1 MNRMRLALRSARYY
15 LAINLAVGLGVAAA
29 TAVLTGALLVGDSMQ
44 GSLRDLSLDR
54 LGEVTHVVLADR
66 FFAVEHADNLATG
79 DQKAA
84 PMILLRGSVDHPG
97 AERLRLAGGVSIF
110 GVSDAFWQMNPKAT
124 PPKFDGD
131 NSIIL
136 NEPLAAELKVAVGD
150 EVAIRLPSSNDV
162 PADSPLGKKTGR
174 VKGIPRL
181 KVAAIIPASGLGRF
195 GLFPNQQAPLN
206 AFVPLPLL
214 QDSLD
219 QPNKAN
225 AILLAASDP
234 NRSAEDLAA
243 ELTLSLDDF
252 GYRLD
257 EVRQEFAA
265 DGKDPQTIFDYL
277 QFSSSRMIF
286 SAAAEEEILN
296 GTAPESFPVFTYL
309 ATTIKKE
316 GAPES
321 KEIPYST
328 VTALDPEQLAYP
340 LLNEDGDRIGAIG
353 ADEIVLNSWA
363 AEQMEATV
371 DDQIEITYF
380 EPESS
385 HGVAKETTRKF
396 IVVAVTPLTE
406 PDRPASRRRPAQFE
420 MSPTTAND
428 PQLTPEVEGITD
440 QDSIDDWDPPFP
452 FDNRRIRGVDDEYWE
467 NYRTTPKAFVSLEA
481 GKELWGSRF
490 GAATS
495 IRVPANKVDREKMVA
510 DVTTA
515 LNKRKE
521 DLGFRFLLARQNA
534 LRAASGTTP
543 FNGLFIGF
551 SMFIIAAAL
560 MLVSLLFQLG
570 VDQRAKQIGLESA
583 LGLRMKAIRS
593 MLLIEATIV
602 ATLGGLVGVA
612 LGIGYAWVMLY
623 GLRTWWVAA
632 VVTPFLQL
640 HLDNPATLVIG
651 LVSGVMTSLAAI
663 LWGLWKLRKSSPR
676 ALLAGQTASARDLQP
691 GAGRWMI
698 YVGIGLIVA
707 AAGLAGL
714 ATTLAGEAQ
723 AGAFFGA
730 GAAML
735 AALMLLERRYLLWRA
750 TERSA
755 GHGFQLSELA
765 LSNAARNPGRS
776 TLTIGLV
783 GAASFL
789 IVAISS
795 FRLAPTDSGAGG
807 MDLIAESSQ
816 PIFHDLNSP
825 SGRYDQG
832 FHEEDES
839 LLAKSTILALR
850 VQPGDDASC
859 LNLYQS
865 NSPRVLGATPQFVEH
880 YSQEGVTSFEW
891 AGSAATTPEDTANP
905 WLALEK
911 PADGEDTPI
920 PCALDKNTAM
930 YALHLYGGV
939 GEIFETTDPDGRI
952 TKYQVA
958 GLLSNSILQGSL
970 IVSEANLLDRFPD
983 TSGYRMFLVETPPG
997 ETDEVASILEDR
1009 LSEEGFDATDAKV
1022 RLVDLLAVQNTY
1034 LSTFQSLGA
1043 LGLLLGTFG
1052 LATVQARNV
1061 IERRGELALL
1071 QAAGFRRHRLVRL
1084 VLLENAVLLI
1094 AGLGT
1099 GIVAA
1104 LVAVLPHMLFGA
1116 AGVPWLTLA
1125 TMLGIIFVVGLIA
1138 GLWTARASLRTPL
1151 IPALRGE

>member
-15 LAINLAVGLGVAAA
+15 LAINLAVGLGVAVA

-54 LGEVTHVVLADR
+54 LGDVTHVVLADR
-66 FFAVEHADNLATG
+66 FFAIDHAASLSEAG
-79 DQKAA
+79 QPAA
-84 PMILLRGSVDHPG
+84 PMILLRGSVDFDG
-97 AERLRLAGGVSIF
+97 GERRRLAGGVSIF
-110 GVSDAFWQMNPKAT
+110 GVDDAFWKMDPKST
-124 PPKFDGD
+124 PPKFDGED
-131 NSIIL
+131 SIIL
-136 NEPLAAELKVAVGD
+136 NEPLAAELGVQVGD
-150 EVAIRLPSSNDV
+150 EVAVRLPSSNDV

-181 KVAAIIPASGLGRF
+181 TVAAIIPARGLGRF

-206 AFVPLPLL
+206 AFVPLALL
-214 QDSLD
+214 ADALD
-219 QPNKAN
+219 QLNKTN
-225 AILLAASDP
+225 AVLLAEANLDLT
-234 NRSAEDLAA
+234 AEELAA
-243 ELTLSLDDF
+243 ELKLSLDDF
-252 GYRLD
+252 GFR
-257 EVRQEFAA
+257 VNKAQQQFSG
-265 DGKDPQTIFDYL
+265 DGEEPETIFDYY
-277 QFSSSRMIF
+277 QFSSSRMILGE
-286 SAAAEEEILN
+286 AAETEILKAA
-296 GTAPESFPVFTYL
+296 GAKAFPVFTYL

-328 VTALDPEQLAYP
+328 VTALNPGQLAYP
-340 LLNEDGDRIGAIG
+340 LRDGQGEPIVQLAEDEVI
-353 ADEIVLNSWA
+353 LNSWA
-363 AEQMEATV
+363 AEQMEAAVGDT
-371 DDQIEITYF
+371 IEIAYF

-385 HGVAKETTRKF
+385 HGVAKETSHSFK
-396 IVVAVTPLTE
+396 VAAITPLTE
-406 PDRPASRRRPAQFE
+406 PDRPASRRRPAVFE
-420 MSPTTAND
+420 QPPTTAND

-467 NYRTTPKAFVSLEA
+467 NYRTTPKVFVSLDA
-481 GKELWGSRF
+481 GKKLWGSRF

-495 IRVPANKVDREKMVA
+495 VRSPVAGVDQAKLVA
-510 DVTTA
+510 DVEA
-515 LNKRKE
+515 GLNKRKE

-560 MLVSLLFQLG
+560 MLVTLLFQLG
-570 VDQRAKQIGLESA
+570 VDQRAKQIGLQSA
-583 LGLRMKAIRS
+583 LGLRMKAIRA

-602 ATLGGLVGVA
+602 ASCGGLVGVV

-640 HLDNPATLVIG
+640 HLDNPATLAIG
-651 LVSGVMTSLAAI
+651 LVSGVMTSLGAI
-663 LWGLWKLRKSSPR
+663 LWGLWKLRQVSPR
-676 ALLAGQTASARDLQP
+676 ALLAGQTTSARDLQP
-691 GAGRWMI
+691 GAGRWMV
-698 YVGIGLIVA
+698 YVGVALIFA

-730 GAAML
+730 GASML
-735 AALMLLERRYLLWRA
+735 AALMLLQRRYLLWRA
-750 TERSA
+750 AERSA
-755 GHGFQLSELA
+755 GNGFGLSELA

-795 FRLAPTDSGAGG
+795 FRLAPTDKGAGG

-816 PIFHDLNSP
+816 PVFHDLNTAD
-825 SGRYDQG
+825 GRYDQG
-832 FHEEDES
+832 FRESDEP

-865 NSPRVLGATPQFVEH
+865 NSPRVLGATPQFVER
-880 YSQEGVTSFEW
+880 YSQEGVTSFDW
-891 AGSAATTPEDTANP
+891 AGSAAETPEQKANP
-905 WLALEK
+905 WLTLEK
-911 PADGEDTPI
+911 EADGDLLPI
-920 PCALDKNTAM
+920 PCVIDKNTAM

-939 GEIFETTDPDGRI
+939 GEVFETTDPDGRV

-958 GLLSNSILQGSL
+958 GLLANSILQGSL
-970 IVSEANLLDRFPD
+970 IVSEANLLARFPD
-983 TSGYRMFLVETPPG
+983 TSGYRMFLVETPSG
-997 ETDEVASILEDR
+997 ETEDVASIFEDR
-1009 LSEEGFDATDAKV
+1009 LSEEGFDTTDAKA

-1052 LATVQARNV
+1052 LATVQARSV

-1071 QAAGFRRHRLVRL
+1071 QAAGFRRNRLVAL
-1084 VLLENAVLLI
+1084 VLMENGVLLI

-1099 GIVAA
+1099 GIAAA

>member
-1 MNRMRLALRSARYY
+1 MNRMRLALRSASYY
-15 LAINLAVGLGVAAA
+15 FRINLAVGLGVAAA
-29 TAVLTGALLVGDSMQ
+29 TAVLTGALLVGDSVQ

-54 LGEVTHVVLADR
+54 LGEVTHVVLAEH
-66 FFAVEHADNLATG
+66 FFSTEHAERLAAP
-79 DQKAA
+79 DQKSAA
-84 PMILLRGSVDHPG
+84 MILLRGSVEHAG
-97 AERLRLAGGVSIF
+97 EQHRRLAGGVSVF
-110 GVSDAFWQMNPKAT
+110 GVDDAFWQMDPQM
-124 PPKFDGD
+124 PPPEFDGEE
-131 NSIIL
+131 SIIL
-136 NEPLAAELKVAVGD
+136 NQPLADELNVAVGD

-174 VKGIPRL
+174 VRGIPRL
-181 KVAAIIPASGLGRF
+181 KVAKIIPASGLGRF

-206 AFVPLPLL
+206 AFVPIKLL
-214 QDSLD
+214 EDSLE
-219 QPNKAN
+219 QPGKAN
-225 AILLAASDP
+225 AILLAARDP
-234 NRSAEDLAA
+234 DLSTD
-243 ELTLSLDDF
+243 ELAGEFKFALDDF

-257 EVRQEFAA
+257 QVKQEFAA
-265 DGKDPQTIFDYL
+265 DDDPAKIIFDYYQL
-277 QFSSSRMIF
+277 SSSRMIF
-286 SAAAEEEILN
+286 SDAAEASILKAA
-296 GTAPESFPVFTYL
+296 GAKAFPVFTYL

-321 KEIPYST
+321 KEVPYST
-328 VTALDPEQLAYP
+328 VTALDPAALAYP
-340 LLNEDGDRIGAIG
+340 LLDEQGKPFGELGEDKIL
-353 ADEIVLNSWA
+353 LNSWA
-363 AEQMEATV
+363 AEQMEAKIG
-371 DDQIEITYF
+371 DRIAIAYF

-385 HGVAKETTRKF
+385 HGVAKETSHWFT
-396 IVVAVTPLTE
+396 VAGITPLTE
-406 PDRPASRRRPAQFE
+406 PDRPASRRRPAVFDK
-420 MSPTTAND
+420 SPTTAND

-440 QDSIDDWDPPFP
+440 QESIDDWDPPFP

-467 NYRTTPKAFVSLEA
+467 NYRTTPKAFVSLAA
-481 GKELWGSRF
+481 GKKLWGSRF
-490 GAATS
+490 GDATS
-495 IRVPANKVDREKMVA
+495 IRVPVDAVEKDKLVA
-510 DVTTA
+510 DVTA
-515 LNKRKE
+515 ELNQRKE
-521 DLGFRFLLARQNA
+521 DLGFRFLAARQNA

-570 VDQRAKQIGLESA
+570 VDQRVRQIGLEAA

-602 ATLGGLVGVA
+602 ASLGGLVGVV

-640 HLDNPATLVIG
+640 HLDNPATLPIG
-651 LVSGVMTSLAAI
+651 LVSGVFASLGAI
-663 LWGLWKLRKSSPR
+663 LWALRRLRKMSPR
-676 ALLAGQTASARDLQP
+676 ALLAGQTASSQGLQP
-691 GAGRWMI
+691 GRGRWMV
-698 YVGIGLIVA
+698 YLGGLLILTS
-707 AAGLAGL
+707 AGLAVL

-723 AGAFFGA
+723 AGSFFGA

-735 AALMLLERRYLLWRA
+735 AALMLLERRYLQWRA

-755 GHGFQLSELA
+755 GVGFQLSQLA

-795 FRLAPTDSGAGG
+795 FRLAPTDRGAGG
-807 MDLIAESSQ
+807 MDLIAESTQ
-816 PIFHDLNSP
+816 PIFHDLNTP
-825 SGRYDQG
+825 GGRYDQG
-832 FHEEDES
+832 FHESDES

-865 NSPRVLGATPQFVEH
+865 NSPRVLGATPQFVSH
-880 YSQEGVTSFEW
+880 YSEPEVAEFEW
-891 AGSAATTPEDTANP
+891 AASAATTPEEQANP
-905 WLALEK
+905 WLVLEK
-911 PADGEDTPI
+911 PADGEDVPI

-930 YALHLYGGV
+930 YALHLYGGI
-939 GEIFETTDPDGRI
+939 GEVFETTDPDGRK
-952 TKYQVA
+952 TKYEVA

-997 ETDEVASILEDR
+997 ETEQVAAILEDR
-1009 LSEEGFDATDAKV
+1009 LSEEGFDATDAKA

-1071 QAAGFRRHRLVRL
+1071 QAAGFRRRRLVRL
-1084 VLLENAVLLI
+1084 VLLENGVLLL

-1099 GIVAA
+1099 GILSA

-1125 TMLGIIFVVGLIA
+1125 VMLAIIFVVGLIA
-1138 GLWTARASLRTPL
+1138 GLWTARTSLRTPL